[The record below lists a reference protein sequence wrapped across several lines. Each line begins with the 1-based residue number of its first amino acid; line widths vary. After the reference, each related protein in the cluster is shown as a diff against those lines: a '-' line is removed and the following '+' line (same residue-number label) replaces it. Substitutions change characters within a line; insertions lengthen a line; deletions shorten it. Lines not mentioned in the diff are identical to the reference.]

1 MSYITAIGTANP
13 AYKIKQSVIADF
25 MVKAM
30 GLTYQNERRL
40 RSLFRS
46 SGIDY
51 RFSVLKDYSRDSGY
65 EFFPDNENLE
75 PFPSTEKR
83 VQEFRQHALPL
94 SLGAIKNALPGE
106 DFNSITHLIVV
117 CCTGMYAPGLDI
129 DIIKALRLPTDI
141 QRVCI
146 NFMGCYA
153 AINAL
158 QTGDAFC
165 RANPS
170 AKVLIVC
177 TELCSLHFQK
187 EPTDDNLL
195 SNALFGDGSA
205 AVIMETQKPKTT
217 SLRPLKFYN
226 DLLFKGE
233 HDMAWNIGNFGFEMR
248 LSSYVPNLI
257 EKGIKD
263 LADSLF
269 KGISIDQ
276 ESVQYFAIHP
286 GGKKILSTIER
297 ELNISEE
304 QNKYAHHVLRNY
316 GNMSSP
322 SVLFVLNE
330 IFRMLSSGD
339 DKKHVLS
346 FAFGP
351 GLTLGSLLLEVN
363 GGEHE

>member
-13 AYKIKQSVIADF
+13 AYRIKQSRIASF

-30 GLTYQNERRL
+30 RLNSPDERRL

-51 RFSVLKDYSRDSGY
+51 RFSVIKDYGCENSH
-65 EFFPDNENLE
+65 EFFPENENLE

-83 VQEFRQHALPL
+83 ILSFREHALPL
-94 SLGAIKNALPGE
+94 SLQAIKNALPDGE
-106 DFNSITHLIVV
+106 FNSITHLIVV
-117 CCTGMYAPGLDI
+117 CCTGMSAPGLDI
-129 DIIKALRLPTDI
+129 DIIKALNLPTDT

-165 RANPS
+165 KAKPS

-187 EPTDDNLL
+187 NPTIDNII
-195 SNALFGDGSA
+195 SNALFSDGSA
-205 AVIMETQKPKTT
+205 ALLMEAQKPKTI
-217 SLRPLKFYN
+217 SLRPMKFHTDLFFEGEN
-226 DLLFKGE
+226 D
-233 HDMAWNIGNFGFEMR
+233 MSWNIGDFGFEMK
-248 LSSYVPNLI
+248 LSSYVPSLI
-257 EKGIKD
+257 EKGIRK
-263 LADSLF
+263 LTDSLL
-269 KGISIDQ
+269 KGISI
-276 ESVQYFAIHP
+276 ELSSIQYFATHP
-286 GGKKILSTIER
+286 GGKKILKAIEQ
-297 ELNISEE
+297 ELNITTE
-304 QNKYAHHVLRNY
+304 QNEYAHYVLRNY

-322 SVLFVLNE
+322 TVLFVLNE
-330 IFRMLSSGD
+330 IFKSLSLKD

-351 GLTLGSLLLEVN
+351 GLTLGSLLLEIN
-363 GGEHE
+363 AE

>member
-13 AYKIKQSVIADF
+13 AYKIKQSTIANF
-25 MVKAM
+25 MIKAM
-30 GLTYQNERRL
+30 GLDYPDERRL

-51 RFSVLKDYSRDSGY
+51 RFSVLKDYACENGY
-65 EFFPDNENLE
+65 EFFPENEDLE
-75 PFPSTEKR
+75 PFPSTKKR
-83 VQEFRQHALPL
+83 ILTFREHALPL
-94 SLGAIKNALPGE
+94 SLQAVKKALPNRE
-106 DFNSITHLIVV
+106 FDTVTHLIVV
-117 CCTGMYAPGLDI
+117 CCTGMSAPGLDI
-129 DIIKALRLPTDI
+129 DIIKALNLRTDI

-158 QTGDAFC
+158 QTGEAFC
-165 RANPS
+165 IANPS

-187 EPTDDNLL
+187 KPTIDNIL

-205 AVIMETQKPKTT
+205 ALIMEGRKPKTI
-217 SLRPLKFYN
+217 SLRPVKFHT

-233 HDMAWNIGNFGFEMR
+233 NDMAWVIGDFGFEMK
-248 LSSYVPNLI
+248 LTSYIPDLI
-257 EKGIKD
+257 ENGI
-263 LADSLF
+263 LNLTDSLF
-269 KGISIDQ
+269 KGISI
-276 ESVQYFAIHP
+276 EKSSIQYFAIHP
-286 GGKKILSTIER
+286 GGKKILKAIEQ
-297 ELNISEE
+297 ELNITAE
-304 QNKYAHHVLRNY
+304 QNAYAHHILRNF

-330 IFRMLSSGD
+330 IFKTLSSKD
-339 DKKHVLS
+339 NKKHVLS

-351 GLTLGSLLLEVN
+351 GLTLGSLLLEIN
-363 GGEHE
+363 AE